1 MIAGWRVVRV
11 ENHVRRT
18 TGSNMF
24 QSGAFVAFQVELMVW
39 WLVVVDVLFNHRM
52 LA

>member
-1 MIAGWRVVRV
+1 MIAGGRVVRV

-24 QSGAFVAFQVELMVW
+24 RSGAFAALQVELMVW
-39 WLVVVDVLFNHRM
+39 WLGVVDVLVNHRM